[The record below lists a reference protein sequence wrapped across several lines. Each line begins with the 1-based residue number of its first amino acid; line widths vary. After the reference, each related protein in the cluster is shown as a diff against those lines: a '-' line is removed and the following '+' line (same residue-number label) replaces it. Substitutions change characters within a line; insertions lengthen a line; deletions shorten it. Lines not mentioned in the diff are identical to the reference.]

1 MSLFSACLFSFC
13 LAPFISQSKIYL
25 IFLNQPA
32 PILGARIYGNEF
44 MKKNNNKHR
53 NSNYNNQIYSL
64 NYRFDSIS
72 CAGKISG
79 TALDL
84 IKKYN
89 ELAKEAQG
97 NADYVEAE
105 NFRQYAEHYRK
116 IVTEINERRN
126 QQRVPAAKDA
136 ENQQQPATTDT
147 TEEAPAA
154 AEEPAVAAAEAAPR
168 REFKII
174 EIKDSEQ
181 PEEATTKP
189 ARTRGRRTAKA
200 AEEIAAI

>member
-1 MSLFSACLFSFC
+1 
-13 LAPFISQSKIYL
+13 
-25 IFLNQPA
+25 
-32 PILGARIYGNEF
+32 

-53 NSNYNNQIYSL
+53 NNYNNQIYSL

-116 IVTEINERRN
+116 IVTEINERKN
-126 QQRVPAAKDA
+126 QQRAIEVKDTEPQQNQNEEVDSVQE
-136 ENQQQPATTDT
+136 ENASDNNQNV
-147 TEEAPAA
+147 ESAPK
-154 AEEPAVAAAEAAPR
+154 
-168 REFKII
+168 REFKVI
-174 EIKDSEQ
+174 EIKDNSQ
-181 PEEATTKP
+181 ADTSVTAKTTRP
-189 ARTRGRRTAKA
+189 RGRRSTKA
-200 AEEIAAI
+200 AEDVAAM

>member
-1 MSLFSACLFSFC
+1 
-13 LAPFISQSKIYL
+13 
-25 IFLNQPA
+25 
-32 PILGARIYGNEF
+32 

-53 NSNYNNQIYSL
+53 NNNYNNQIYSL

-126 QQRVPAAKDA
+126 QQRVPAAKDT
-136 ENQQQPATTDT
+136 EIQQQPEAADAA
-147 TEEAPAA
+147 EESPAA

-181 PEEATTKP
+181 PEEAATKP